1 MKIFKMQMKSSK
13 CRQNLYA
20 NIHCLS
26 PRNHTAKRKKS
37 NRIFIKIMKQRKS
50 KKCKT
55 KISALE
61 KTKHG
66 LESGPATC
74 WSGKV

>member
-1 MKIFKMQMKSSK
+1 
-13 CRQNLYA
+13 
-20 NIHCLS
+20 
-26 PRNHTAKRKKS
+26 
-37 NRIFIKIMKQRKS
+37 MKQRKS

-55 KISALE
+55 KISAMK